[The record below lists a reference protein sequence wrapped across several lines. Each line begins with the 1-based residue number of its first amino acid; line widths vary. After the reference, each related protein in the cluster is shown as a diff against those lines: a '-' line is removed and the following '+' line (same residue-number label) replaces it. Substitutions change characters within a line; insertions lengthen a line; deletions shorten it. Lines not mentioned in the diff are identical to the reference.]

1 MAALVVVAAA
11 LLAAAPAP
19 AGASSHPGAPGN
31 FVAVSGDGVL
41 TLTWDEPTTNAAGI
55 TAYSVAY
62 KLPSATVW
70 TGVGRSG
77 TARTQQLMLTNGT
90 TYDLRVAALAGTTTG
105 DYAQIQATPSKSLV
119 LPVSDPAGLWSDGDV
134 LWVYENLPSGNSER
148 LHRIDLTTGLADSTT
163 PHLDFDFESV
173 SAGPTQRGYLWADGT
188 RMWVYSNRSVG
199 LKRVYA
205 FTMADGTA
213 ETSRI
218 LNVFTIVGDVG
229 GIWSDGV
236 TVWAASLT
244 ASRIIAGSLAGVAGH
259 LVEQPAKQIDVAGG
273 DSDLSFRIAGI
284 WSDGHTMWAV
294 DSTSGSET
302 ALAFSLATRQ
312 RVPGRDFALDAAG
325 TAHAGVWSDGETMW
339 VGTKFSDRVEAVA
352 YDLPPVVAP
361 AAPTGV
367 EVEAGAG
374 SLTVSWSSPGD
385 DGGRPVGRFEVRR
398 KLTSDP
404 DVVASWSVP
413 VAHSDLEDL
422 SVTLEGLSAAGHD
435 VQVRAFN
442 EVGEG
447 DWSGSVMGTPTADTT
462 APVVTVDAGTAL
474 NTFSATDDDSG
485 STVWHYAWITGAV
498 CGSSV
503 GFASEPNYIEGADV
517 SYGVGNNGQ
526 RLCFRSVDPSSNAGY
541 RASDTV
547 TAVAPDTTAPVVAV
561 AAGTAPNTLSATDG
575 DSGSTVWHYA
585 WITGAVCGSSTV
597 FPSEQAY
604 TEGADVSYGASNVG
618 DRLCFRSVDPSSNA
632 GYRAS
637 GSIAAP
643 PVVAVAAGTAL
654 NTLSATDDDS
664 GVTVWHYAWIVGAV
678 CGSSTVFPS
687 EQAYTEGADVSY
699 GTGNV
704 GQRLCFRSVDP
715 SSNAGYRASD
725 VVEAVTPAT
734 FPTRLSEIMARPGD
748 ESVTLTWE
756 APYDG
761 GSPITQYVVLSN
773 PPDGICITSVPGCT
787 VTGLANGTAYDFE
800 VTTFNAIG
808 SAASF
813 FPLQVTPTAASRAA
827 PGAPTAVQATAGDRS
842 ASVTWNA
849 PTDTGSSRITSYT
862 ATATP
867 GGRACD
873 TSGTACTVTGLSNGT
888 SYTFTVTAA
897 NSVGTSLASAP
908 SAATTPEQPATDPP
922 ATDLPTTAPG
932 GGGGGGGSSG
942 GGGGGG
948 SGSSGDG
955 EEPAPDDGERAA
967 LMFEDVG
974 ADDFFAAAVSWM
986 LDNSITTGCAH
997 DQFCPGNDVTRQQFV
1012 VFLWR
1017 AASEPAPDTPGSAT
1031 FEDVTAGGY
1040 ADDAI
1045 GWAAQTGV
1053 TLGCR
1058 GSEEQP
1064 PRRFCPS
1071 AAATRAQ
1078 LATLLYR
1085 YVVADGVEQPPAD
1098 TGFSDVDPN
1107 SYYAPAVAWMVSHG
1121 ITNGCSA
1128 DMFCPHATATR
1139 AHAAAFM
1146 WRIDTTPESWGAQGI
1161 LRTPADN

>member
-1 MAALVVVAAA
+1 MSPTPDFSSASNASRALRIHAEPSRRIGAPVGSRIRRGGGRPRRWVSVAALVVVAAA

-31 FVAVSGDGVL
+31 FAAVSGDGVL

-55 TAYSVAY
+55 TSYSVAY
-62 KLPSATVW
+62 KLPAATVW

-119 LPVSDPAGLWSDGDV
+119 LPVSDPAGLWSDGNV

-199 LKRVYA
+199 LKRVYP

-213 ETSRI
+213 ETSRT

-244 ASRIIAGSLAGVAGH
+244 ASRIIAGSLAGVAGQ

-284 WSDGHTMWAV
+284 WSDGHTMWAI

-352 YDLPPVVAP
+352 YDLPPVAAP

-374 SLTVSWSSPGD
+374 SLTVSWSTPGN

-398 KLTSDP
+398 KLTADP
-404 DVVASWSVP
+404 DVDASWSSP

-435 VQVRAFN
+435 VQVRASN
-442 EVGEG
+442 AVAGAG
-447 DWSGSVMGTPTADTT
+447 DWSGSVTGTPTADTT
-462 APVVTVDAGTAL
+462 APAVAVDAGTAL

-517 SYGVGNNGQ
+517 SYGAGNNGQ
-526 RLCFRSVDPSSNAGY
+526 RLCFRSVDPSSNAGFQ
-541 RASDTV
+541 ASDTV
-547 TAVAPDTTAPVVAV
+547 TAVAPDTTAPAVAV
-561 AAGTAPNTLSATDG
+561 AAGTALNTLSATDD
-575 DSGSTVWHYA
+575 DSGVTVWHYA
-585 WITGAVCGSSTV
+585 WITGGAVCGSSTV

-618 DRLCFRSVDPSSNA
+618 QRLCFRSVDPSSNA

-637 GSIAAP
+637 GSIEAP

-725 VVEAVTPAT
+725 IVEAVTPAT
-734 FPTRLSEIMARPGD
+734 FPSRLSEIMARPGD

-787 VTGLANGTAYDFE
+787 VTGLANGTAYNFE

-813 FPLQVTPTAASRAA
+813 FPLQVTPTAE
-827 PGAPTAVQATAGDRS
+827 P
-842 ASVTWNA
+842 
-849 PTDTGSSRITSYT
+849 
-862 ATATP
+862 
-867 GGRACD
+867 
-873 TSGTACTVTGLSNGT
+873 
-888 SYTFTVTAA
+888 
-897 NSVGTSLASAP
+897 
-908 SAATTPEQPATDPP
+908 AATDPPAVDPPAVDPPAVDPPATDPP
-922 ATDLPTTAPG
+922 ATAPVG
-932 GGGGGGGSSG
+932 GGGNGSSG
-942 GGGGGG
+942 GG
-948 SGSSGDG
+948 
-955 EEPAPDDGERAA
+955 EEPALDDGERAA

-986 LDNSITTGCAH
+986 LDNSITMGCAH
-997 DQFCPGNDVTRQQFV
+997 DQFCPGNDVTRRQFV

-1017 AASEPAPDTPGSAT
+1017 AASEPAPDAPGSAT

-1045 GWAAQTGV
+1045 GWAAETGV

-1064 PRRFCPS
+1064 PRHFCPS
-1071 AAATRAQ
+1071 AAVTRAQ

-1085 YVVADGVEQPPAD
+1085 YVVADGAEQPPAD
-1098 TGFSDVDPN
+1098 TGLSDVDPN

-1121 ITNGCSA
+1121 ITTGCSA